1 MPWLTRLVGH
11 RHRCRLSL
19 LSYARNLRPQEN
31 ALRPRPLARRL
42 SAAALLALLGTSA
55 LAACRDTD
63 TVGALGRIHRVG
75 KIIIATDAL
84 YPPNEFKQG
93 DEIVGFD
100 IDLGTAIAKKLG
112 VRAEF
117 QDVKFDTILQA
128 LEEGKY
134 DISLSSFSDT
144 RERESRFDFVTYLS
158 AGTMLMVPKDN
169 PRHLRPDGLSLCGK
183 KVAVERGTTQEEEL
197 SRKDVTKPDAGTR
210 IDACRSGDKPAPIRL
225 SYDDQAAAND
235 ALAKGDA
242 DASLTDSPSAAYGA
256 KQSGGRIQCSGMPY
270 ATALYGV
277 AIPKRE
283 AGLRDA
289 VFKAMKSLMSD
300 GAYQKLT
307 GRWGLST
314 AAVPEAKINAA
325 E

>member
-1 MPWLTRLVGH
+1 MSAEPFFV
-11 RHRCRLSL
+11 CPK
-19 LSYARNLRPQEN
+19 LRPQET
-31 ALRPRPLARRL
+31 ALHPRPLARRL
-42 SAAALLALLGTSA
+42 SAAALLTLLGTTSV
-55 LAACRDTD
+55 AACQDTD
-63 TVGALGRIHRVG
+63 TVGALGRIHHTG

-93 DEIVGFD
+93 DQIVGFD
-100 IDLGTAIAKKLG
+100 VDLGTAIAQKLG

-158 AGTMLMVPKDN
+158 AGTMLMVPKGN

-183 KVAVERGTTQEEEL
+183 RVAVERGTTQEEEL
-197 SRKDVTKPDAGTR
+197 SRKDATRPDAGTR
-210 IDACRSGDKPAPIRL
+210 VDACVSGNRPAPIRL
-225 SYDDQAAAND
+225 SYDDQAAANA
-235 ALAKGDA
+235 ALAKGEA
-242 DASLTDSPSAAYGA
+242 DASLTDSPSAVYGA
-256 KQSGGRIQCSGMPY
+256 KQSNGRIQCSGMPY
-270 ATALYGV
+270 ATALYGI

-289 VFKAMKSLMSD
+289 VFKAMKSLISD

-307 GRWGLST
+307 GRWGLT
-314 AAVPEAKINAA
+314 AGAVPETRINAA

>member
-1 MPWLTRLVGH
+1 MI
-11 RHRCRLSL
+11 
-19 LSYARNLRPQEN
+19 
-31 ALRPRPLARRL
+31 
-42 SAAALLALLGTSA
+42 AAALLTLLGTSA
-55 LAACRDTD
+55 LAACRDTG
-63 TVGALGRIHRVG
+63 TTGALGRIHRAG

-93 DEIVGFD
+93 DQIVGFD
-100 IDLGTAIAKKLG
+100 IDLGTAIAQKLG
-112 VRAEF
+112 LKAEF

-158 AGTMLMVPKDN
+158 AGTMLMVPKGN

-183 KVAVERGTTQEEEL
+183 KIAVEKGTTQEEEL
-197 SRKDVTKPDAGTR
+197 SRKDVTRPDAGTR
-210 IDACRSGDKPAPIRL
+210 IDACRSADKPAPIRL
-225 SYDDQAAAND
+225 SYDDQDAAGQ
-235 ALAKGDA
+235 ALAKGEA
-242 DASLTDSPSAAYGA
+242 DASLTDSPSAVYGA

-283 AGLRDA
+283 ADLRDS
-289 VFKAMKSLMSD
+289 VFKAMKALMSE
-300 GAYQKLT
+300 GTYKKLT
-307 GRWGLST
+307 ERWGLTSG
-314 AAVPEAKINAA
+314 AVPETKINAA
-325 E
+325 D